1 MAEIRIVSSC
11 SSPFMR
17 TFFAAHRAAVV
28 CGSRAYTRSPTPSP
42 YFEPFRTHR
51 TMHFLSGVMSLVTWQ
66 FVPQWVSVTYPC
78 QRRVKLLSWLFVT
91 ARKGKH
97 STAKHDVV
105 ASVAILPTEHL
116 VVVRLLLPKHNIA
129 AR

>member
-11 SSPFMR
+11 SSPFTR
-17 TFFAAHRAAVV
+17 TVFAANRAAVV
-28 CGSRAYTRSPTPSP
+28 CGSRAYTRSPTHSP

-78 QRRVKLLSWLFVT
+78 QRRVELSFWPFVT
-91 ARKGKH
+91 AEDGYN
-97 STAKHDVV
+97 SIAKNDDV
-105 ASVAILPTEHL
+105 ASLAIVPT
-116 VVVRLLLPKHNIA
+116 KH
-129 AR
+129 